1 MAITTLLSTLLISFA
16 NPPDLCD
23 AVYTDALGVPYTDS
37 TGQTLSRYCEW
48 TGPDAPVWDDDV
60 CCSIVDEVALCWP
73 TSSGGGCPS
82 GISKMY
88 CEYGTRT
95 LDGGVLCYQP
105 FASACDA
112 GWCVEA
118 PEMPLPIPIDFYVLC
133 CGSGGCQFVEPMTVG
148 NCQGELL
155 GCLYGISNS
164 DGTVECLL

>member
-118 PEMPLPIPIDFYVLC
+118 PDLSLIGTASYVVC
-133 CGSGGCQFVEPMTVG
+133 CGPGGACQHVRAG
-148 NCQGELL
+148 SSDQCHGELL
-155 GCLYGISNS
+155 ACLYGILNT
-164 DGTVECLL
+164 DGSVECFV